1 MRVAPR
7 IAMPTR
13 YVAFLLPQPGQ
24 GLRPRGGGQAV
35 VQPDLNKS
43 TNNFMLLYFIGK
55 LPRWFYSVIFTFVFA
70 TVGIV
75 ALDLWKGSELSVVAD
90 HDYTKEVIDRRDHGK
105 IGEALAICRYVESQP
120 GMPNRDAILRIKAEI
135 EEEQA
140 SWFGK
145 AKRFTGGFIKGNTA
159 SSEGVAGTIASDFL
173 VVGDIR
179 DLGKQG
185 YNAAT
190 GQEVDGIVTALSA
203 LGVASSVAAAVPQPG
218 EPAVASADV
227 GISLLKAL
235 RKVNALTNRFAGE
248 AFDLAKEAVKA
259 RKLGRFG
266 DLVGNLTEVAIHAP
280 AGTLGTAMKEVESFD
295 DLKAVAKWS
304 KQAPN
309 ETIVI
314 LDSGGGEWLKA
325 NLASSQQALGTALR
339 KGAKEITN
347 ARPYLRGAK
356 FLYRGRLQEIRNWAI
371 AELMNSPLIRK
382 ILFWFGS
389 GLCTLAA
396 IILIV
401 FCRIALRSM
410 APGFRNS

>member
-1 MRVAPR
+1 M
-7 IAMPTR
+7 I
-13 YVAFLLPQPGQ
+13 
-24 GLRPRGGGQAV
+24 
-35 VQPDLNKS
+35 
-43 TNNFMLLYFIGK
+43 LYFISK
-55 LPRWFYSVIFTFVFA
+55 LPKWFYSVIFILVFA
-70 TVGIV
+70 IVGV
-75 ALDLWKGSELSVVAD
+75 AALDLWKGSELSVVPD
-90 HDYTKEVIDRRDHGK
+90 HDYTNEVVDRRDHGK
-105 IGEALAICRYVESQP
+105 VGEALAICQYVESQL
-120 GMPNRDAILRIKAEI
+120 GMPNRDAILRIKAKI

-145 AKRFTGGFIKGNTA
+145 AKRFIGGFIRGNTA
-159 SSEGVAGTIASDFL
+159 SSEGMVGTIASDFL

-190 GQEVDGIVTALSA
+190 GQEVDGIITALSA

-266 DLVGNLTEVAIHAP
+266 DLVGNLTEVAKHAP
-280 AGTLGTAMKEVESFD
+280 AGTLGTAMKEVESLD

-309 ETIVI
+309 ETIVL
-314 LDSGGGEWLKA
+314 LDAGGGEWLKA
-325 NLASSQQALGTALR
+325 NLGSNKKALGTALR
-339 KGAKEITN
+339 KGAEGIAN
-347 ARPYLRGAK
+347 HRPYLRGAK
-356 FLYRGRLQEIRNWAI
+356 FIYRETQVQKLRDRLIDWLLN
-371 AELMNSPLIRK
+371 NPLIRK
-382 ILFWFGS
+382 ILFWL
-389 GLCTLAA
+389 GLASCAISATIFIVVAFRVIKTLHRKFLKVP
-396 IILIV
+396 I
-401 FCRIALRSM
+401 
-410 APGFRNS
+410 

>member
-1 MRVAPR
+1 M
-7 IAMPTR
+7 
-13 YVAFLLPQPGQ
+13 
-24 GLRPRGGGQAV
+24 
-35 VQPDLNKS
+35 S
-43 TNNFMLLYFIGK
+43 LYFIGK
-55 LPRWFYSVIFTFVFA
+55 LPRWFYAVLFTFVFA

-75 ALDLWKGSELSVVAD
+75 ALDLWKGSELSVVPD
-90 HDYTKEVIDRRDHGK
+90 HDYTKEIIDRRDHGK
-105 IGEALAICRYVESQP
+105 IGETLAICRYVESQS

-145 AKRFTGGFIKGNTA
+145 AKRFTGGFIKGDTA
-159 SSEGVAGTIASDFL
+159 SSEGMAGTLASDFL

-190 GQEVDGIVTALSA
+190 GQEVDGIITALSA

-248 AFDLAKEAVKA
+248 AFDLAKEAVKV

-266 DLVGNLTEVAIHAP
+266 DLVRNLTEVAIHAP

-309 ETIVI
+309 ETIVL

-325 NLASSQQALGTALR
+325 NLGSSQQALGTALR

-356 FLYRGRLQEIRNWAI
+356 FIYRETQVQKLRDRLIDWLLN
-371 AELMNSPLIRK
+371 NPLIRK
-382 ILFWFGS
+382 ILLWL
-389 GLCTLAA
+389 GLASCA
-396 IILIV
+396 ISATIFV
-401 FCRIALRSM
+401 VMALSVIKTINRAFNK
-410 APGFRNS
+410 APAQSH